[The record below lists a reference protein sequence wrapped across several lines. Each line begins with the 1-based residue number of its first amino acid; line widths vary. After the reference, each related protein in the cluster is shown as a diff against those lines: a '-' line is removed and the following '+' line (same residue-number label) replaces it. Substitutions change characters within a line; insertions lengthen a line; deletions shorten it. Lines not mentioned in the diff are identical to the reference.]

1 MHQAAC
7 VASLSIQTASR
18 ALTTN
23 HPTVMGVTP
32 DSTDREPQTGPGY
45 L

>member
-7 VASLSIQTASR
+7 VAWLSIQTSVSCVDN
-18 ALTTN
+18 N
-23 HPTVMGVTP
+23 HHTVMGVRP
-32 DSTDREPQTGPGY
+32 DSTDREPQTGPAY